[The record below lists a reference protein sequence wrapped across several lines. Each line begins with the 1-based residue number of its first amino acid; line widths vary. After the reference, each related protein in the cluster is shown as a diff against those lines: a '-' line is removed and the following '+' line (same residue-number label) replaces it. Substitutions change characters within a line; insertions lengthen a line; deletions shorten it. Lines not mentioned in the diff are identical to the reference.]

1 MRYWD
6 SSALVVLLVRQ
17 NASLRLEALL
27 QDDPELLTWWG
38 TSVECWSAIMRLV
51 REGTLDPQGLRAVQD
66 RLTEL
71 RQSWDEVLPGE
82 ACRRAAERLLRVH
95 PLRAAD
101 ALQLAAALTAAD
113 HEPERLSFVCL
124 DLRLAAAARL
134 EGFTV
139 LDGS

>member
-17 NASLRLEALL
+17 SASLRLEALL

-51 REGTLDPQGLRAVQD
+51 REGALEPQGLRAAQD

-134 EGFTV
+134 EGFAV
-139 LDGS
+139 LDGG